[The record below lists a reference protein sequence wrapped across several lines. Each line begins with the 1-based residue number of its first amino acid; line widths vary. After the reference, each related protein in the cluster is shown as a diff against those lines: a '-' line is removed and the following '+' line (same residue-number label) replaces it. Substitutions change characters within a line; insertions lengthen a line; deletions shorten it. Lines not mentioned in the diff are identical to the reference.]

1 MTYKRVRKAGKSF
14 VVDDSGKFVG
24 CSFSSFVA
32 KNNWGKDYAKE
43 KREQLL
49 SFIAARPNDAQFAIV
64 MGNEIYLT
72 EEGEKFVQT
81 CNISLAKKRIVTPQ
95 TTDAVKKSN
104 ATLEV
109 AQKHGMLVKEVVGN
123 NGVPMQEVNL
133 MKRTTEQL
141 DSGSSDKKD
150 YIERAEQWISDLAS
164 MSTQTNHPFST
175 KKPFINPYNADK
187 RVFIDLYRQVN
198 GVNEGYIVLG
208 STGTVNGIQSVLLNS
223 GSAVVMGRKFGDNT
237 ELYIVAQKFD
247 ERAIEYVKYNLAQNV
262 RCMTL
267 QSLTD
272 KLVREAKEYFEEGDA
287 CFKLREWTQRY
298 ASLFTP
304 SSNTEG
310 SSNNVLLFTSVA
322 A

>member
-1 MTYKRVRKAGKSF
+1 MVYKRVRKCGKSF
-14 VVDDSGKFVG
+14 LIDVKTNEIVG
-24 CSFSSFVA
+24 VSFSNFVA
-32 KNNWGKDYAKE
+32 KNNWGKEYAKE

-49 SFIAARPNDAQFAIV
+49 TFIATRPNDAQFVIV

-72 EEGEKFVQT
+72 EEGEKFVQM
-81 CNISLAKKRIVTPQ
+81 CNVSLAKKRIVTPQ
-95 TTDAVKKSN
+95 
-104 ATLEV
+104 
-109 AQKHGMLVKEVVGN
+109 QKEVSVVEKSDRTVDEGKKQAMSATN
-123 NGVPMQEVNL
+123 NEVN
-133 MKRTTEQL
+133 KRTTEQL
-141 DSGSSDKKD
+141 DTGSSDKKD
-150 YIERAEQWISDLAS
+150 YIERAEQWISDLAH

-175 KKPFINPYNADK
+175 KKPFINPYNNDK

-198 GVNEGYIVLG
+198 GVHEGYIVLG
-208 STGTVNGIQSVLLNS
+208 STGTLNGIQSVLLNP
-223 GSAVVMGRKFGDNT
+223 GSAVVMGRKFGENVQ
-237 ELYIVAQKFD
+237 LSIVAQKFD

-272 KLVREAKEYFEEGDA
+272 KLMREAKEYFEEGDA

-298 ASLFTP
+298 ASLFA
-304 SSNTEG
+304 SSS